1 MPDFYAR
8 FLEQQGVRYPTAKE
22 MERSSN
28 LDLEA
33 IKQAARERHERKKAK
48 KQQRR
53 KKVNS
58 S

>member
-8 FLEQQGVRYPTAKE
+8 FLEQLRVRYPTAKE

-33 IKQAARERHERKKAK
+33 IKLAARERHERKKAK
-48 KQQRR
+48 KRQRQ